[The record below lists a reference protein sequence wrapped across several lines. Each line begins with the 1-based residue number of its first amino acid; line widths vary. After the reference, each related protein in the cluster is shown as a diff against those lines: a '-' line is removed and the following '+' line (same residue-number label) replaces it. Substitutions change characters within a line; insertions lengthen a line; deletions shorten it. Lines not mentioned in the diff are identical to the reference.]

1 MEEAVSL
8 GLSVTLM
15 LAPPVALMVGLT
27 MVLFIPVGYGVIL
40 ALELSTTLLL
50 STTYALEDGV
60 GVGVGVGVA

>member
-8 GLSVTLM
+8 GLSVILM

-40 ALELSTTLLL
+40 ALELSTALLL
-50 STTYALEDGV
+50 FTTYALEDGV
-60 GVGVGVGVA
+60 GVGVGVA

>member
-1 MEEAVSL
+1 
-8 GLSVTLM
+8 
-15 LAPPVALMVGLT
+15 

-50 STTYALEDGV
+50 FTTYALEDGV